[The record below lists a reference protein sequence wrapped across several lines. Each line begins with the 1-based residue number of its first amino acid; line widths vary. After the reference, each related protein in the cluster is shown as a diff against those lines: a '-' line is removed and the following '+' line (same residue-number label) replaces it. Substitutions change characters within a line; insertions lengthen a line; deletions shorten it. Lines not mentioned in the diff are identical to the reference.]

1 MMNVSIRVSLGEF
14 LDKLS
19 ILAIKLER
27 ITDDNKIEHIKYE
40 HTVLQ
45 DKFENLLITNNH
57 QIGTMKEFY
66 DKLKSINQEI
76 WDIEN
81 TIRELEAKGSYG
93 EEFIETARNIY
104 FKPFAQ
110 TIFRDL
116 RHTPRHGVN
125 LTNPLA
131 MNLHRRCQQTPT
143 KLHTALL
150 SYN

>member
-1 MMNVSIRVSLGEF
+1 MNVSIRVSLGEF

-27 ITDDNKIEHIKYE
+27 ITDNNKIEHIKYE

-45 DKFENLLITNNH
+45 DKFESLLITNNH

-104 FKPFAQ
+104 FKNDERAA
-110 TIFRDL
+110 IKKEI
-116 RHTPRHGVN
+116 N
-125 LTNPLA
+125 LLYGSD
-131 MNLHRRCQQTPT
+131 MVEE
-143 KLHTALL
+143 K
-150 SYN
+150 SYVD

>member
-1 MMNVSIRVSLGEF
+1 MNVSIRVSLGEF

-104 FKPFAQ
+104 FKNDERAA
-110 TIFRDL
+110 IKKEI
-116 RHTPRHGVN
+116 N
-125 LTNPLA
+125 LLYGSD
-131 MNLHRRCQQTPT
+131 MVEE
-143 KLHTALL
+143 K
-150 SYN
+150 SYVD